1 MRAPFDS
8 DDLDTLQSL
17 LNDAENGLVL
27 LDDDE
32 VAALKR
38 IQAFLN
44 RPTPHDIDEIVNA
57 KNLRPD
63 ETHTVEQT
71 VNALWGAP

>member
-1 MRAPFDS
+1 MRAPFNS
-8 DDLDTLQSL
+8 EDLDTLQSL
-17 LNDAENGLVL
+17 LNDAENGLAL

-32 VAALKR
+32 FDALER
-38 IQAFLN
+38 IKAFLD
-44 RPTPHDIDEIVNA
+44 RPTPHEIDEIVNA

-63 ETHTVEQT
+63 ETHAVEQT